1 MNRAQF
7 VDLVRCVS
15 IRRLSVF
22 VTFLEGVYRPEN
34 ANYAFCIKASGLISS
49 ALDEVLEY
57 LLSLA
62 ANDIPQPGPE
72 LTSQLAAGTYNAMP
86 NAGLA
91 VVGHVDDIIPDLL
104 DWNADDLIDMQNWM
118 EGIDWSNAGGEV

>member
-1 MNRAQF
+1 MDRAHF

-62 ANDIPQPGPE
+62 ANDTQQSGPE
-72 LTSQLAAGTYNAMP
+72 ITSYGVNGTQELTQ
-86 NAGLA
+86 NAGSATAGQADSML
-91 VVGHVDDIIPDLL
+91 PDLL
-104 DWNADDLIDMQNWM
+104 DWNADDLIDMNHWM
-118 EGIDWSNAGGEV
+118 AELDWKNAGGGL